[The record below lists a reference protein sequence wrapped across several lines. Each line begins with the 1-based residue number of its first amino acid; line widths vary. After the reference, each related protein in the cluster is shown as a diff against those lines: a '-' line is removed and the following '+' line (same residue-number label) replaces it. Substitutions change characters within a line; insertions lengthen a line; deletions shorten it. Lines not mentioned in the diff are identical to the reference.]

1 MMSTSRFFSI
11 GLSLVL
17 SGAFLV
23 PAAMGDDEKAS
34 TRTLPKAHQTIK
46 AGGITFEAPSPWKSL
61 PPQSSMRKAVLTVT
75 SPKNKDDVAELVVFA
90 FPGGAGTVQQNIDR
104 WESQFKTA
112 DGEAT
117 KAETKKVKG
126 KNVDVTRVAVG
137 GVYNDPFGK
146 SGAKPAYRLLG
157 GIVETPDAAYF
168 IKFVGPKT
176 VIDAAEKEFD
186 VLLSTIQGPG
196 K

>member
-1 MMSTSRFFSI
+1 MSTSRFFSI
-11 GLSLVL
+11 GLSFVL
-17 SGAFLV
+17 SATVFV
-23 PAAMGDDEKAS
+23 PAVLGADEKPAES
-34 TRTLPKAHQTIK
+34 AKTQKIK
-46 AGGITFEAPSPWKSL
+46 AGGITFEAPTTWKSL
-61 PPQSSMRKAVLTVT
+61 PPQSAMRKAVLTV
-75 SPKNKDDVAELVVFA
+75 PAAKNKDDVSELVVFA

-112 DGEAT
+112 EGEAT

-146 SGAKPAYRLLG
+146 TGAKPAYRLLG
-157 GIVETPDAAYF
+157 GIVETPDASYF
-168 IKFVGPKT
+168 LKLVGPKDA
-176 VIDAAEKEFD
+176 IDAAEKDFD
-186 VLLSTIQGPG
+186 HLLSTMQGPG